1 MLIICYCLILS
12 LLSSV
17 RCVKLITQKPL
28 ILTEEKGRSVTMY
41 CNIKK
46 DEDFVYWYK
55 QIPNTVPQYVLR
67 YRHSSS
73 SPDEYGDGFSSSRFT
88 SKATSNI
95 DYQLIIS
102 NVDVTDSAVYYCN
115 TWDSSVKEV
124 VFGQGTKLI
133 VNDAAAAAPVLNIL
147 RPSREELSSSKLT
160 LVCLI
165 NHMSGAFADV
175 RWLVNGNSVTEGVFT
190 GSAEQ
195 QPDKKFKIS
204 SYLSIESTEWDKDTP
219 LTCEA
224 TAASKTTSKSI
235 KKSDCSD

>member
-1 MLIICYCLILS
+1 MISIFCAFFT
-12 LLSSV
+12 LLT
-17 RCVKLITQKPL
+17 CVSGATVVTQSPVITVSKGQTAKLDCNLGT
-28 ILTEEKGRSVTMY
+28 VT
-41 CNIKK
+41 
-46 DEDFVYWYK
+46 DQSARWYK
-55 QIPNTVPQYVLR
+55 QTPAGIPQYMLKFRHDYSSVE
-67 YRHSSS
+67 YGSGFSAPKFTSTHSSQS
-73 SPDEYGDGFSSSRFT
+73 
-88 SKATSNI
+88 
-95 DYQLIIS
+95 DYSLIIS
-102 NVDVTDSAVYYCN
+102 NVDVDDTAVYYCI
-115 TWDSSVKEV
+115 TWDSSVSEY

-147 RPSREELSSSKLT
+147 RPFREELSSSKLT

-195 QPDKKFKIS
+195 QPDKKFKMS
-204 SYLSIESTEWDKDTP
+204 SYLTLESSEWDKDTQ

-224 TAASKTTSKSI
+224 SAASKTTRKSI